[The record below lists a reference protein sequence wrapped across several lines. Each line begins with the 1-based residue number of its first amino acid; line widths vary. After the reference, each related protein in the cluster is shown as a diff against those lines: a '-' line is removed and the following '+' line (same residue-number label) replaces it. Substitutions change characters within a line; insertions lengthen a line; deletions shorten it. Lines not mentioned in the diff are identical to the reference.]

1 MPIYKAK
8 LKSIG
13 DPSGI
18 NAQNYYNENSPYI
31 GYVILSKSLSN
42 NNNYGLFDDKDVTK
56 EYLSRGDSDGL
67 IGPEYAVD
75 LSKIYKSSIGMAG
88 ESYSPAHLSCAALGK
103 NIGKDENY
111 FYHYMDIANY
121 NNEDFGFP
129 FDDSSGK
136 NSIITPYSDSKYS
149 KPLYVNFAMV
159 GMSKAATPYINAG
172 LFLENCERATLSDV
186 TDFDY
191 IAGGKVGGDS
201 GIYEFPG
208 HSALSTMF
216 AEILWY
222 GAKDAWA
229 STSKDS
235 SIVCEL
241 PNNISIYYD
250 LNNTIFEIGVA
261 IHNKLEL
268 ENGDY
273 LGEDFSKYLHNVS
286 SVISNL
292 VITNGSDFYEMNL
305 LTDVGYVRNADSSSL
320 SDWCD
325 IIIESD
331 NDADY
336 IDNSYCT
343 CRIKFFG
350 NNRDYYKILLAVY
363 SSDKKVSG
371 IGINEFGKKLC
382 DYCSSTYNEPIVFD
396 NPSDGTNTSD
406 FSANTYKLNIYR
418 NRNNIETGARYY
430 VVARPSRP
438 FLDGT
443 DPGINPDITKSI
455 EDTEKEYLKRRHKS
469 YLTRYESIG
478 LGRGNAYKYDTS
490 VTAQPLSTGADEYML
505 DSSTVSVSVLT
516 DPSMVA
522 FNNAT
527 AEKNGYVYVSS
538 ITLHFKGNTKS
549 LKNEIKISSNDNTRS
564 KTFYLNDTG
573 LVCSGENT
581 SRTSYKISLQSNNSV
596 AYIGYSGVSKD
607 SPTKLGMTC
616 SICGSHQMVR
626 YNSGN
631 CNCKS
636 YIEHLANND
645 AGINSQWT
653 LLKLSGAFKIQMSGR
668 NTYSTSL
675 DNETDIILEA
685 VDVEL
690 TDSTSMQVKIKYTTY
705 KQHLVSCKD
714 SSLNDCI
721 KNLYSD
727 ESSDSSFFPHS
738 HYIMKEDK
746 GDTLYNA
753 DCVFFNSLCG
763 SKRMNSDTIY
773 YNDYN
778 ILSNNWESDEDKNK
792 KISIYANESNTPVIP
807 VGGYGNNL
815 DSSKYTGAAYK
826 KAALDSS
833 TTKFT
838 ACNDPIVSSTNTF
851 NSIST
856 GNDVY
861 KTIETNG
868 TIENLNISFSRN
880 NTLRYSLPKPDV
892 KLAVDYKSV
901 EFNGLSAWTFTR
913 SMPLNAASAANPH
926 ILVYKIEAWVE
937 TIDETGNLI
946 IDSSASA
953 AIAISDINGDNAN
966 KVFSGRTHTINK
978 GTVNEKTIY
987 GVDRAV
993 ESNEVLNNIYLKY
1006 NDNETYIYNAV
1017 STSLPIKLL
1026 EPIELPLG
1034 DNNKISDF
1042 YGGNALNYKIL
1053 TCGYTANDK
1062 TNIQTMY
1069 NTIKSNITNNV
1080 QICLCSCAGTKDD
1093 IDDGVS
1099 ITKDGKKVIYF
1110 GIGFYNS
1117 SDLIMPITASFG
1129 IDLTF
1134 TDSTGEKGTYPK
1146 RISLTEFIPK
1156 DSIIYMS
1163 GKNYKYSTT
1172 TDENSKIRFVKSDDL
1187 YSLNDNGLKTY
1198 DRDGNLKAGNI
1209 EVGEAV
1215 NIGGGIKDEPST
1227 AHNEGEI
1234 HASSIETSGNKVT
1247 SLYGIFNIYSG
1258 EVNYISTGS
1267 SKITNAGIPDVLNS
1281 SNAEGATTPGAY
1293 SNYVKFM
1300 NELSGKCLTES
1311 QHICKFV
1318 HCTDN
1323 DENGGIPYVL

>member
-13 DPSGI
+13 NPSGI

-75 LSKIYKSSIGMAG
+75 LSKIYKSSIGKAG

-121 NNEDFGFP
+121 NKEDFGFP
-129 FDDSSGK
+129 FDDYSGK

-149 KPLYVNFAMV
+149 KPLYVNFAMI

-172 LFLENCERATLSDV
+172 LFLEDNNKSLSDV
-186 TDFDY
+186 TNFDY
-191 IAGGKVGGDS
+191 IGEQVGGNS

-208 HSALSTMF
+208 YSALSTMF

-222 GAKDAWA
+222 GAKDAWT

-235 SIVCEL
+235 SIDIKFNDGYYNTDINVI
-241 PNNISIYYD
+241 ISLIASEIHTKLID
-250 LNNTIFEIGVA
+250 GNDFAGDFGNT
-261 IHNKLEL
+261 
-268 ENGDY
+268 Y
-273 LGEDFSKYLHNVS
+273 LSNVS
-286 SVISNL
+286 NVISNL
-292 VITNGSDFYEMNL
+292 VITNGSDFYVMNL
-305 LTDVGYVRNADSSSL
+305 SNTYDVENDFSYSSYEPYKIIDDYPGYIKYRITLYIGDTSVNSRGTAYKTDL
-320 SDWCD
+320 SVYK
-325 IIIESD
+325 SD
-331 NDADY
+331 NVPDE
-336 IDNSYCT
+336 
-343 CRIKFFG
+343 
-350 NNRDYYKILLAVY
+350 L
-363 SSDKKVSG
+363 SSA
-371 IGINEFGKKLC
+371 IGINEFGKKLY
-382 DYCSSTYNEPIVFD
+382 DYYYLECREPIVLD
-396 NPSDGTNTSD
+396 HYNNND
-406 FSANTYKLNIYR
+406 SANTYKLKITNDNKLER
-418 NRNNIETGARYY
+418 PKDTPVGFYY
-430 VVARPSRP
+430 IVARPSGP
-438 FLDGT
+438 FLDFNATGVNE
-443 DPGINPDITKSI
+443 IEESLLKS
-455 EDTEKEYLKRRHKS
+455 RHKS
-469 YLTRYESIG
+469 YLTRYEAIG
-478 LGRGNAYKYDTS
+478 LGRGTDYKYDPS
-490 VTAQPLSTGADEYML
+490 LTAQPLSTEEYML
-505 DSSTVSVSVLT
+505 DSSTVSVLT
-516 DPSMVA
+516 DPSKVA
-522 FNNAT
+522 FNDAT

-549 LKNEIKISSNDNTRS
+549 LKNEIKISSNDNTIS

-573 LVCSGENT
+573 LVSSGENN
-581 SRTSYKISLQSNNSV
+581 SRTSYKISLQSNNSI
-596 AYIGYSGVSKD
+596 AYIGYSDSSSNVSL
-607 SPTKLGMTC
+607 TKLGMTC
-616 SICGSHQMVR
+616 NICGSHQMVR

-636 YIEHLANND
+636 YIEHLTNNE

-690 TDSTSMQVKIKYTTY
+690 TDSTSMTVEIKYIKPINYT
-705 KQHLVSCKD
+705 VSCAEN
-714 SSLNDCI
+714 SVSTYI
-721 KNLYSD
+721 KNLYNGK
-727 ESSDSSFFPHS
+727 S
-738 HYIMKEDK
+738 HNIMKEDK
-746 GDTLYNA
+746 DDTLYNA

-763 SKRMNSDTIY
+763 SKRMNSDSNY

-778 ILSNNWESDEDKNK
+778 ILSNNWVSDEDKNK
-792 KISIYANESNTPVIP
+792 KISIYTNQSNTPVIP

-868 TIENLNISFSRN
+868 TIENLNISFSRS

-926 ILVYKIEAWVE
+926 ILVYKVEAWVE

-966 KVFSGRTHTINK
+966 KVFSGRTHT
-978 GTVNEKTIY
+978 VNEKTIY
-987 GVDRAV
+987 GVDRAIQ
-993 ESNEVLNNIYLKY
+993 SNEVLNNIYLKY

-1026 EPIELPLG
+1026 EPIESPLG

-1053 TCGYTANDK
+1053 TCTYTANDK

-1134 TDSTGEKGTYPK
+1134 TDSTGKTGTYPK

-1187 YSLNDNGLKTY
+1187 LNDNGLKTY
-1198 DRDGNLKAGNI
+1198 DRDGNLKASDI

-1215 NIGGGIKDEPST
+1215 NIGGGIKDEPNT

-1234 HASSIETSGNKVT
+1234 HASSIETIGNKVT

-1281 SNAEGATTPGAY
+1281 SNAEGAATPGAY